1 MIIWWSVH
9 HWWHCLRLYVLFA
22 MWNVV
27 RHRFFPAIKNH
38 GSQLDWVMQPTVD
51 CIVLR
56 TPTVRFATRAGWYKT
71 ITMLS
76 QVNKCWD
83 RENAWKK
90 HCIPDLK
97 CQGLLRGVVRVMK
110 SIPAFE
116 DLDVANTMTLH
127 ALRFICTSEWKLCF
141 AQRNLR
147 SFLVLT

>member
-1 MIIWWSVH
+1 M
-9 HWWHCLRLYVLFA
+9 
-22 MWNVV
+22 
-27 RHRFFPAIKNH
+27 
-38 GSQLDWVMQPTVD
+38 
-51 CIVLR
+51 
-56 TPTVRFATRAGWYKT
+56 
-71 ITMLS
+71 
-76 QVNKCWD
+76 
-83 RENAWKK
+83 KK

-147 SFLVLT
+147 SCGVDIDVPQIWPLRRKYTKYV